1 MANKYYVIS
10 GNPEITQKNRNRF
23 YLKKYADDLYV
34 IEENKHSSIWLKN
47 KTFTEKTLAEA
58 NEIITNRNTILT
70 NQRAATVTEEQS
82 TIGADHDTD
91 ASIPPVELQ
100 DLITE

>member
-23 YLKKYADDLYV
+23 YLKKYLDDLYV
-34 IEENKHSSIWLKN
+34 IEENKHSQIWLQGKN
-47 KTFTEKTLAEA
+47 ATEKTLTEA
-58 NEIITNRNTILT
+58 NEIITNRNTALT
-70 NQRAATVTEEQS
+70 DQRAATVTEEES

-91 ASIPPVELQ
+91 ASIPPVQLQ

>member
-10 GNPEITQKNRNRF
+10 GNAEITQKNRNRF
-23 YLKKYADDLYV
+23 SIQKFLDDLYV
-34 IEENKHSSIWLKN
+34 VEENEHSAIWLKDKN
-47 KTFTEKTLAEA
+47 PVEKTLAEA
-58 NEIITNRNTILT
+58 NAIITNRNNSLISERVST
-70 NQRAATVTEEQS
+70 NAEEES

-100 DLITE
+100 NLITE